1 MVFNLKLN
9 ANESLPAYAKIFET
23 ARDGLVSHLG
33 EGSPI
38 NSHKCVEKM
47 PGYNSNKPQEAKLQ
61 DKVFGRLMALM
72 FLGNRVKEKYES
84 LMIGS
89 TAQFSLKNDQY
100 PKTVTKAKYVLSN
113 HHLDNEG
120 KKKA

>member
-1 MVFNLKLN
+1 
-9 ANESLPAYAKIFET
+9 
-23 ARDGLVSHLG
+23 
-33 EGSPI
+33 
-38 NSHKCVEKM
+38 M
-47 PGYNSNKPQEAKLQ
+47 PGYNSNKPEEAKLL

-72 FLGNRVKEKYES
+72 FLGNSDKEKYES